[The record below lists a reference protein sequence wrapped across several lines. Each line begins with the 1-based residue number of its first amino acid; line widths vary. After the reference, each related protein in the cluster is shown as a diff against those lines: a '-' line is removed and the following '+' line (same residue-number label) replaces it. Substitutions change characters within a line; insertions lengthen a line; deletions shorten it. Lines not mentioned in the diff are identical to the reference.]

1 MATMDSLPPIPTPVA
16 QRWREFRIQILPIIT
31 FVAILSMTV
40 MMWRNF
46 VQPSGLAGDAEVV
59 KANVIS
65 LHDGV
70 VDEPRAELSQSV
82 TNSQVIG
89 TIVGT
94 DPDVLKAAVAT
105 VEAELPSTRP

>member
-1 MATMDSLPPIPTPVA
+1 MATMDSLPPIPTPVS

-46 VQPSGLAGDAEVV
+46 VQPSGVAGQAGIV
-59 KANVIS
+59 KANII
-65 LHDGV
+65 
-70 VDEPRAELSQSV
+70 AELHVDLSQCV
-82 TNSQVIG
+82 TNGQVIG

-94 DPDVLKAAVAT
+94 DPDILKAAVAT
-105 VEAELPSTRP
+105 VEAELTSTR